1 VESARANRVG
11 SLAIVKETRWVH
23 LSAEDPD
30 SADNEQAAL
39 DILTREAHG
48 FAEQVRRRLEDA
60 GLDVKEF
67 SAKSS

>member
-1 VESARANRVG
+1 
-11 SLAIVKETRWVH
+11 VH